1 MFPEP
6 EQDHHLSRRE
16 FARQAALLTSL
27 TALLPVA
34 ATAAEPTRPPMPYRS
49 RRTAAS
55 DEGVDDIAM
64 VLYPRMT
71 ALDLVGP
78 QFVLASLTNVRVHL
92 VAASMAPIVTDT
104 GITIM
109 PTGTF
114 ATCPSDLAVLFVP
127 GGLAGTFSAMDD
139 AGIIGFLADRGK
151 RARYVTSVCTGSLL
165 LGAAGLL
172 DGHKATSHWLFR
184 DMLSHF
190 GATPVD
196 ARVTVDRNRMTG
208 AGVTAGIDFGLTL
221 AAEMRGQQFAE
232 LVQLLGEYAPVPP
245 FRSGSPGEADPGA
258 VAAVRTFYANG
269 LTSGE
274 AAIVRAAARMR
285 GPAAP

>member
-1 MFPEP
+1 MSPEP
-6 EQDHHLSRRE
+6 EQVDRLSRRE

-27 TALLPVA
+27 AALMPVA
-34 ATAAEPTRPPMPYRS
+34 AKATPPMLHAMPYRS
-49 RRTAAS
+49 RTVS
-55 DEGVDDIAM
+55 GDEEVDDIAM

-114 ATCPSDLAVLFVP
+114 ATCPADLAVLFVP

-139 AGIIGFLADRGK
+139 AGVIGFLSDRGK

-258 VAAVRTFYANG
+258 VAAVRTFYAQG

-285 GPAAP
+285 GAAAP